1 MLEQCLS
8 FYCQPSH
15 PLSHLHNKDQPL
27 LLRYQKFPQKFVR
40 VNHISSSQ
48 SNKHI
53 LRALWARISLS
64 LHYIKGYSW
73 ESNSLCFQR
82 HNDEHVPSF
91 SVTFCEIITGK
102 NSFSKNGF
110 EIVTDLL
117 IQFITPNIQESC
129 TPLFCFISLR
139 TLSSFFLRL
148 KSETN
153 LSTNRVLLPWFH
165 RWYSKNDHS
174 IKNLTVKTK
183 L

>member
-1 MLEQCLS
+1 MLEQRLS
-8 FYCQPSH
+8 FYCQLSH

-110 EIVTDLL
+110 EIVTDVLYSSL
-117 IQFITPNIQESC
+117 PQPYGKAVHHFFA
-129 TPLFCFISLR
+129 LFHFVLYQA
-139 TLSSFFLRL
+139 FFLRL